1 MNKRELAKVYSEMS
15 KGEISER
22 KALKE
27 IDIFLETLEEALLI
41 DGEVKFTKVGVFE
54 ILIRKPRVIANPITK
69 ELMTIYPKKT
79 VKFRVAKNIYNEVN
93 KI

>member
-1 MNKRELAKVYSEMS
+1 MNKREVAKVYSEMS
-15 KGEISER
+15 NGEISER

-79 VKFRVAKNIYNEVN
+79 VKFRISK
-93 KI
+93 KMK

>member
-1 MNKRELAKVYSEMS
+1 MNKKSLAKLYREMNS
-15 KGEISER
+15 KTLTVNESI
-22 KALKE
+22 KE

-79 VKFRVAKNIYNEVN
+79 VKFRISKKNEITE
-93 KI
+93 

>member
-1 MNKRELAKVYSEMS
+1 MNKRSLAKLYREMNS
-15 KGEISER
+15 KTLTVNESI
-22 KALKE
+22 KE

-79 VKFRVAKNIYNEVN
+79 VKFRISKKNEITE
-93 KI
+93 

>member
-1 MNKRELAKVYSEMS
+1 MNKKSLAKLYREMNS
-15 KGEISER
+15 KTLTVNESI
-22 KALKE
+22 KE

-79 VKFRVAKNIYNEVN
+79 VKFRISK
-93 KI
+93 KMK

>member
-1 MNKRELAKVYSEMS
+1 MNKKSLAKLYREMNS
-15 KGEISER
+15 KTLTVNESI
-22 KALKE
+22 KE

-79 VKFRVAKNIYNEVN
+79 VKFRISKKNEIT
-93 KI
+93 K

>member
-1 MNKRELAKVYSEMS
+1 MNKRSLAKLYREMNS
-15 KGEISER
+15 KTLTVNESI
-22 KALKE
+22 KE

-54 ILIRKPRVIANPITK
+54 ILIRRPRVIANPITK

-79 VKFRVAKNIYNEVN
+79 VKFRISKKNEITE
-93 KI
+93 

>member
-15 KGEISER
+15 NGEISER

-79 VKFRVAKNIYNEVN
+79 VKFRISKKNEIT
-93 KI
+93 K

>member
-1 MNKRELAKVYSEMS
+1 MNKKSLAKLYREMNS
-15 KGEISER
+15 KTLTVNESI
-22 KALKE
+22 KE
-27 IDIFLETLEEALLI
+27 IDIFLETLEEALFI

-79 VKFRVAKNIYNEVN
+79 VKFRISKKNEIT
-93 KI
+93 K